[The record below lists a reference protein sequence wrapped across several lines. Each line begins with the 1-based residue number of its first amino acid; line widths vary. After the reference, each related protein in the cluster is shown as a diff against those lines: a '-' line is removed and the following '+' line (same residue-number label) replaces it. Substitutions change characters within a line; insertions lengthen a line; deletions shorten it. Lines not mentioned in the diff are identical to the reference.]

1 MEDNVGV
8 VEIEKM
14 LKPEYR
20 GDGDKIMEALG
31 RFFKSKMFLG
41 YVVGMSGCWVI
52 LLLLYVFFFLDWLV
66 IKIEKLIYY
75 KVTICYYGKSSKN
88 SG

>member
-52 LLLLYVFFFLDWLV
+52 LLLLYVFFF
-66 IKIEKLIYY
+66 
-75 KVTICYYGKSSKN
+75 
-88 SG
+88 